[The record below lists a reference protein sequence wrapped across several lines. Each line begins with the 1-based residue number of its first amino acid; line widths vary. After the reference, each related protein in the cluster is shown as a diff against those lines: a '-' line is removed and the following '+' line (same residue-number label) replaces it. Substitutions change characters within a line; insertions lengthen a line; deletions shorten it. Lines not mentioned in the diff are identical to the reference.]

1 MSMASR
7 HRPPRRQRW
16 LDAARQTLWLP
27 LLGYLRSG
35 RWRQLVTRRN
45 AVPLALAGFVA
56 LVLIVEPRREVGEPA
71 TRSEIIDLAPLMA
84 TPPATQSTTP
94 DPDPAP
100 AATLAPAASTS
111 AAQTLPEPLW
121 RESKVRNG
129 DSLSLLLNR
138 WGVSSRTVYQLEKS
152 SGGRQLRKLIPG
164 ETIRALLDAE
174 GELQQLVYAKSRLH
188 SEHFV
193 RSNGSFSHRTVV
205 READVLP
212 TLRSGVIEDSLF
224 LSGQRA
230 QLPDRIIMELANIFG
245 WDIDFIFDIRE
256 GDSFALIYE
265 EKYLDGELLG
275 SGNILA
281 AKFVNRGK
289 VYRAVRFEDQ
299 HGDAAYYSAEGI
311 SMRKAFLRA
320 PLDVFR
326 ISSGFNLKRKHPIHK
341 MIKAHRGVDYAA
353 PTGTPVFA
361 AGDGKVIESGFSSAN
376 GNYVFIKHGQ
386 TYITKYLHLHKR
398 SVKTGDSVK
407 QRQVIGSVGATGYA
421 TGPHLHYEF
430 LVNGVHRNPRTVPLP
445 QATPVPVEDQLAFER
460 FATPLLQQLE
470 PSAASSLEIASSEL
484 PESNRQ

>member
-7 HRPPRRQRW
+7 NKPPARQRW
-16 LDAARQTLWLP
+16 LAAWRAIPWQ
-27 LLGYLRSG
+27 RSLTAAM
-35 RWRQLVTRRN
+35 RALAWQRLFNRRT
-45 AVPLALAGFVA
+45 AVPLALLAFASAVWIWQPPREIGDNIEVIA
-56 LVLIVEPRREVGEPA
+56 LPE
-71 TRSEIIDLAPLMA
+71 LASDELA
-84 TPPATQSTTP
+84 ASTPPAELQPQLLPSPPT
-94 DPDPAP
+94 
-100 AATLAPAASTS
+100 AASE
-111 AAQTLPEPLW
+111 EPDNGDW
-121 RESKVRNG
+121 RSSPVRNG
-129 DSLSLLLNR
+129 DNLSLILNR
-138 WGVSSRTVYQLEKS
+138 WGIDSRTTYQLDRS
-152 SGGRQLRKLIPG
+152 SGGKLLRRLIPG
-164 ETIRALLDAE
+164 ETIKVQLDE
-174 GELQQLVYAKSRLH
+174 QGELQQLIYAKNQLE

-193 RSNGSFSHRTVV
+193 RNNGSFSHRSVA
-205 READVLP
+205 REPERLP
-212 TLRSGVIEDSLF
+212 TLRRGVIDDSLF

-256 GDSFALIYE
+256 GDSFALVYE

-289 VYRAVRFEDQ
+289 VYRAVRFED
-299 HGDAAYYSAEGI
+299 GDGAAYYSAEGI

-326 ISSGFNLKRKHPIHK
+326 ISSGFNLRRKHPIHK
-341 MIKAHRGVDYAA
+341 KIKAHRGVDYAA

-361 AGDGKVIESGFSSAN
+361 AGDGKVIESGYSSAN

-398 SVKTGDSVK
+398 TVKTGDSVK
-407 QRQVIGSVGATGYA
+407 QRQKIGTVGSTGYA

-445 QATPVPVEDQLAFER
+445 QATPVPVEDRPSFDAF
-460 FATPLLQQLE
+460 AAPLLAQLE
-470 PSAASSLEIASSEL
+470 APLAAATADAPIGA
-484 PESNRQ
+484 Q